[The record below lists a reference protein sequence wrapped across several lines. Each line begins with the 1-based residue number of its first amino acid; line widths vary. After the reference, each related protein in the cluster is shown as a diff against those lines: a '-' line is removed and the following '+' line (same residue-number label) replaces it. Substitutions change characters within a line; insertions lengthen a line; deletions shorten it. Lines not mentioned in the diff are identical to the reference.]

1 MMNQRSKTVFYWI
14 ITGFLAFA
22 MSAQGFTQA
31 LHLQGYVDMIVVNL
45 GYPLYLLTII
55 GIWKILGVIAILI
68 PRFALLKEW
77 AYAGFFFVMSG
88 ALFSHLVKQD
98 PIMDILPSVFL
109 LIVIVGSWYLRPINR
124 KLSVIPN

>member
-14 ITGFLAFA
+14 LTGFLAFA
-22 MSAQGFTQA
+22 MLAQGFTQA
-31 LHLQGYVDMIVVNL
+31 LHLQGYVDMIVVKL

-88 ALFSHLVKQD
+88 ALFSHLAKQD

-109 LIVIVGSWYLRPINR
+109 LIVIVGSWYFRPINR

>member
-1 MMNQRSKTVFYWI
+1 MINQRSKTGIYWI
-14 ITGFLAFA
+14 LTGFLAFG
-22 MSAQGFTQA
+22 MLAQGFTQA
-31 LHLQGYVDMIVVNL
+31 LQVQGYVDMIVVKL

-88 ALFSHLVKQD
+88 ALFSHLAKQG
-98 PIMDILPSVFL
+98 PITDMLPSVFL
-109 LIVIVGSWYLRPINR
+109 LMVIVGSWYFRPINR
-124 KLSVIPN
+124 KLTVILN